1 MSLKDKVIK
10 LMYRMD
16 KEYNGDHMSHEVAE
30 VAVHCLGERFSK
42 EFVRMHLPMLNEHDA
57 YYVINMLYSDYKPLL
72 KEDDKL
78 YVEMTKLFIEDEDAP
93 SDKTKRYF
101 YAMLE

>member
-16 KEYNGDHMSHEVAE
+16 KEYNGDHMNYDLAA
-30 VAVHCLGERFSK
+30 VAVSCLGERFSR
-42 EFVRMHLPMLNEHDA
+42 EYVRNHLPMLDENDA
-57 YYVINMLYSDYKPLL
+57 YYVINMLYSDYKQLL
-72 KEDDKL
+72 KEDEPYYK
-78 YVEMTKLFIEDEDAP
+78 EMTKLFIDDEDAP

-101 YAMLE
+101 YSMLE